1 MEHQQKEE
9 QPQAAR
15 PTNVAL
21 TPVALEELEAINMLL
36 RDIGYRVKT
45 AALVECALAELHE
58 QFKQKEKAVDT
69 IRRRV
74 PPHSVVFPP

>member
-1 MEHQQKEE
+1 MEHQQKD
-9 QPQAAR
+9 QPQSAR
-15 PTNVAL
+15 PTSVTL

-58 QFKQKEKAVDT
+58 QFKAREKAVE
-69 IRRRV
+69 IVRRRV